1 MMNPLKSIISKYNE
15 DTLIIVKLD
24 VDTPDIEVPL
34 AHQLLE
40 DDNVNKLVDH
50 FYFEHHVF
58 RVEQTVICYVAAFV
72 PVLLFR
78 TPLYYRFSS
87 IVSSSYVHLHHS
99 GTNSKNGS
107 YDIR

>member
-58 RVEQTVICYVAAFV
+58 MREIASAWNSTM
-72 PVLLFR
+72 R
-78 TPLYYRFSS
+78 
-87 IVSSSYVHLHHS
+87 
-99 GTNSKNGS
+99 GTIKDSFELMTS
-107 YDIR
+107 LR